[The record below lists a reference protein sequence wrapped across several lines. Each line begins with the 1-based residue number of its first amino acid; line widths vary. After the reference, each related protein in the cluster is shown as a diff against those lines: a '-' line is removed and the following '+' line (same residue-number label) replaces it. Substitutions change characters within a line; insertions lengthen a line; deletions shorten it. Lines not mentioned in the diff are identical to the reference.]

1 MVGRAYPVV
10 CDVDFLDV
18 LKALSEAGEGEAS
31 RDGGHRRGRPRPRRR
46 HDRGDGC
53 SGLRA
58 GGDAPSRDHPGDRGA
73 VRAACVGGVVAGRR
87 DLLFGDADG
96 VVIPADAIGR
106 SSPSPRG
113 YSARKA
119 RSSKPQGGAGVS
131 SSTPTSKSTTK
142 DGPTGCRA
150 RSASPRPTHRSP
162 TATSG
167 PARRGPSR
175 GQVWVYGGVCALG

>member
-96 VVIPADAIGR
+96 VVIPADAIGEILPVAEGIQR
-106 SSPSPRG
+106 TE
-113 YSARKA
+113 
-119 RSSKPQGGAGVS
+119 GAS
-131 SSTPTSKSTTK
+131 LEAP
-142 DGPTGCRA
+142 
-150 RSASPRPTHRSP
+150 
-162 TATSG
+162 
-167 PARRGPSR
+167 RRGRSFFEHTNLEEHHQRRADGLPST
-175 GQVWVYGGVCALG
+175 LGLSPPHAP